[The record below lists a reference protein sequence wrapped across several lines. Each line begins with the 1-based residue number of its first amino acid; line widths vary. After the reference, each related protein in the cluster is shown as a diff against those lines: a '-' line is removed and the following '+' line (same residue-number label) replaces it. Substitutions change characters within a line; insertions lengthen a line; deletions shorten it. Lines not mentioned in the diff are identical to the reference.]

1 MPLRTMTTIP
11 PGGWIFEQT
20 VDGKP
25 IKKFKSMG
33 LVWELARN
41 IADFRAGNGLERA
54 TPKEALHDIEEAT
67 CVRLHNDPE
76 WCIGDKKKGVRAA
89 IDHQLKNAKAA
100 AVGGRIL
107 VDWLGSGAKP
117 VDIAIAQRRANVC
130 LSGAP
135 EGKPCPHNR
144 DGHSLLQLTANTV
157 RAIAEQMN
165 VREHLRLRVEGEEN
179 IHSCFICRCPLKLKI
194 HVPIETI
201 LAHTDDE
208 TLMAMPQYCWMKTEQ
223 QNLCPRFS

>member
-1 MPLRTMTTIP
+1 
-11 PGGWIFEQT
+11 
-20 VDGKP
+20 
-25 IKKFKSMG
+25 MG

-41 IADFRAGNGLERA
+41 IADFRAGNGLPRA
-54 TPKEALHDIEEAT
+54 TPKEALHNIEEAT
-67 CVRLHNDPE
+67 CVRLHNDPA
-76 WCIGDKKKGVRAA
+76 WCQTQKKTGVRAA
-89 IDHQLKNAKAA
+89 IDHQSKSLVKHA

-117 VDIAIAQRRANVC
+117 VDIAIAQKRANVC

-144 DGHSLLQLTANTV
+144 DGHALLQLTASTV

-179 IHSCFICRCPLKLKI
+179 IHSCALCRCPLKLKI

-208 TLMAMPQYCWMKTEQ
+208 TLMAMPSYCWMQTEKQ
-223 QNLCPRFS
+223 TL